1 MAKPTTKK
9 KAMTIDDLAGAIQRD
24 FLAIRKDMAT
34 KADIRAIR
42 EEMATKQDLFEL
54 SQKMVTREEFRE
66 LRSDVKMITDAMVS
80 KADLAETIRRELDTS
95 PYAKET
101 DVKDLRE
108 RLIRIEEKLGLKTTH
123 RAA

>member
-9 KAMTIDDLAGAIQRD
+9 KPMTLED
-24 FLAIRKDMAT
+24 FAAAVHQDYLTMSKSMAT
-34 KADIRAIR
+34 KADLRR
-42 EEMATKQDLFEL
+42 FATKDDLFTL
-54 SQKMVTREEFRE
+54 GQKMVTREEFRE

-80 KADLAETIRRELDTS
+80 KADLAETVRRELDAS

-101 DVKDLRE
+101 EVKDLRE
-108 RLIRIEEKLGLKTTH
+108 RLLRIEEKLGLKPAH